1 MHTHYIINHDLNLK
15 ICIVSD
21 LEEVDLAKVLD
32 EMIKVK
38 LWEPKGNHA

>member
-1 MHTHYIINHDLNLK
+1 MHTHYIINHDLSLR

-21 LEEVDLAKVLD
+21 LEEINLVKVID

-38 LWEPKGNHA
+38 LCEELPS